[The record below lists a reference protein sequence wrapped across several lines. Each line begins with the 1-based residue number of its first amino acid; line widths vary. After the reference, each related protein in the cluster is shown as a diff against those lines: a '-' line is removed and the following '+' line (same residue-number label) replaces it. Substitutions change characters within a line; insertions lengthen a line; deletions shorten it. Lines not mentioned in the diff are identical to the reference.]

1 MKTSRGKVPNFPF
14 SLFFFLPCGKI
25 VFRSSVQLFYG
36 EVQAIK
42 GKLGNAVS
50 LPTLF
55 VRSSGG
61 GQ

>member
-1 MKTSRGKVPNFPF
+1 MKTSRGKVPNSPF

-25 VFRSSVQLFYG
+25 VFRSVQLFYG
-36 EVQAIK
+36 DVQAIK